1 MADELSPTS
10 KHIRRA
16 ICAAG
21 LSVTVLLANT
31 MGQAAISPDTSHVV
45 TPRVEIDRP
54 VVVRGDND
62 PIFVLV
68 RFEAR
73 DLLPQERDD
82 RPPLNLALVLDRS
95 GSMEDRGKIE
105 YLKQAAKM
113 AVDRLGASDHLAVVE
128 YDDRIT
134 VMWPSQRVESVFPIK
149 RLIDQL
155 SPRGSTNLV
164 GGMMQGADE
173 VQNRMGKIDA
183 ENTINRVLLLSD
195 GLANEGVTEP
205 AQIRRLVRGAKANG
219 VRISTMGLG
228 RDYDEDLMQAIA
240 ESAGGNYY
248 FIEHPNQMAR
258 IFEQELNTLFT
269 TIAKDVRFEFTPAD
283 GVSDVQVI
291 SFGDVDDSGSTRF
304 DIENFYGGESRT
316 LLLRLEADSDVF
328 DRPGGTVDLGDIG
341 FSYKNVE
348 TGERQTFEADI
359 QVEITDDRSLAEA
372 AKNHEV
378 IVEANLFEV
387 ERQHKEAIA
396 LYESGNMDD
405 AKARLASLETE
416 MRSRNATLK
425 DARLA
430 NKIEAL
436 SVEQVQMEEA
446 AQDADIRSSYLK
458 NTKQRLYKAQQGKRA
473 LYMLQLGDKGYEVER
488 LQTALKDAGYYS
500 GDIDGV
506 YGEELKTAVEDF
518 QSANAIAADGLAGPN
533 TMKELNLY

>member
-1 MADELSPTS
+1 MADKFSQTS
-10 KHIRRA
+10 RYIRRA
-16 ICAAG
+16 FWAVG
-21 LSVTVLLANT
+21 VSGTVFLTGVA
-31 MGQAAISPDTSHVV
+31 GQAAVSPETSNVV
-45 TPRVEIDRP
+45 TPTVEVDRP
-54 VVVRGDND
+54 LIVKGSND

-73 DLLPQERDD
+73 DLLPQNRED

-134 VMWPSQRVESVFPIK
+134 VMWPSSRVESAFPIK
-149 RLIDQL
+149 RLIDELQ
-155 SPRGSTNLV
+155 PRGSTNLV
-164 GGMMQGADE
+164 GGMMEGVDE

-195 GLANEGVTEP
+195 GLANEGVREP
-205 AQIRRLVRGAKANG
+205 AQIRRLVRGAKDNG

-248 FIEHPNQMAR
+248 FIENPNQMAR

-269 TIAKDVRFEFTPAD
+269 TVAKDVRFEFTPAD

-291 SFGDVDDSGSTRF
+291 SFGDADESGATRF
-304 DIENFYGGESRT
+304 DMENFYGGENRT
-316 LLLRLEADSDVF
+316 LLLRIEAEPGFF
-328 DRPGGTVDLGDIG
+328 DRPNGMAALGEIG

-348 TGERQTFEADI
+348 TGDRQTFEAGI
-359 QVEITDDRSLAEA
+359 QVEITDDPRVADA

-387 ERQHKEAIA
+387 ERQHKEAVA
-396 LYESGNMDD
+396 LYESGNMED
-405 AKARLASLETE
+405 AKAQLAALETE
-416 MRSRNATLK
+416 MRSRNVTLK

-446 AQDADIRSSYLK
+446 AQDADVRSSYLK

-506 YGEELKTAVEDF
+506 YTEELKTAVEDF

>member
-1 MADELSPTS
+1 MAEELSTLS
-10 KHIRRA
+10 RHIKGA
-16 ICAAG
+16 IWAVGVSSAI
-21 LSVTVLLANT
+21 LSANT
-31 MGQAAISPDTSHVV
+31 MGQAAVSSDISHVV
-45 TPRVEIDRP
+45 TPTVEIDRP
-54 VVVRGDND
+54 VVVRGDNE

-73 DLLPQERDD
+73 DLLPQERED

-134 VMWPSQRVESVFPIK
+134 VMWPSRRVESAFPIK
-149 RLIDQL
+149 RLIDEL
-155 SPRGSTNLV
+155 EPRGSTNLV

-240 ESAGGNYY
+240 ENAGGNYY
-248 FIEHPNQMAR
+248 FIENPNQMAR

-269 TIAKDVRFEFTPAD
+269 TVAKDVRFEFTPAE

-291 SFGDVDDSGSTRF
+291 SFGDVDDSGATRF
-304 DIENFYGGESRT
+304 DMENFYGGENRT
-316 LLLRLEADSDVF
+316 LLLRIETESGFL
-328 DRPGGTVDLGDIG
+328 DRRNGTADLGDIG

-348 TGERQTFEADI
+348 TGERQIFEADI
-359 QVEITDDRSLAEA
+359 EVEITDDRGVAEA

-378 IVEANLFEV
+378 IVETNLFEV
-387 ERQHKEAIA
+387 ERQHKEAVA

-405 AKARLASLETE
+405 AKARLAALETE
-416 MRSRNATLK
+416 MRARNVTLK

-446 AQDADIRSSYLK
+446 AQDADVRSSYLK

-473 LYMLQLGDKGYEVER
+473 LYMLQVGDKGYEVER

-500 GDIDGV
+500 GEIDGI
-506 YGEELKTAVEDF
+506 YSEELKTAVEDF